1 LHRHLVSEARSL
13 TVKEDGMKCS
23 RCPFHVR
30 QGQLASS
37 GQIEMSDICGVK
49 TANGA
54 SCSFAPFKDSTFK
67 NCDHYM
73 VQMRGAERQVLIPKN
88 DIEYLPEFGGLA
100 SFSEMELM

>member
-1 LHRHLVSEARSL
+1 V
-13 TVKEDGMKCS
+13 KCS

-30 QGQLASS
+30 QGQMSAS

-49 TANGA
+49 TANGVG
-54 SCSFAPFKDSTFK
+54 CGFAPFATESFKD
-67 NCDHYM
+67 CEHYLI
-73 VQMRGAERQVLIPKN
+73 QMRGAERQVLIPKN